1 MTLTRLTAS
10 LAARSQRAFR
20 SDTAGLTLRRH
31 PHTAA
36 GGHSSCRD
44 QLRKERSKWLQ
55 KKTGHSSLQLTHP
68 PPGENSGQEISRT
81 MHSSDRSCWRKGHPT
96 AEADVSA
103 SRSDSTSTQSGHEG
117 FLAFLD
123 SFTLEELAEVDRE
136 AVQVSASL
144 GWARGARRVC
154 PPSINLTRTLLGAG
168 ALGRRGPA
176 LRGARRANPWDIACS
191 R

>member
-1 MTLTRLTAS
+1 M
-10 LAARSQRAFR
+10 
-20 SDTAGLTLRRH
+20 
-31 PHTAA
+31 
-36 GGHSSCRD
+36 
-44 QLRKERSKWLQ
+44 
-55 KKTGHSSLQLTHP
+55 
-68 PPGENSGQEISRT
+68 
-81 MHSSDRSCWRKGHPT
+81 
-96 AEADVSA
+96 SA